1 MSLGV
6 EDVKNIAIAIG
17 EQQNNLEDFITLLL
31 YNYAC
36 EEHRRAT
43 NILGDFT

>member
-17 EQQNNLEDFITLLL
+17 EQQNNQEDFVTLLL
-31 YNYAC
+31 YNYAF
-36 EEHRRAT
+36 EEHRRAI
-43 NILGDFT
+43 NFG